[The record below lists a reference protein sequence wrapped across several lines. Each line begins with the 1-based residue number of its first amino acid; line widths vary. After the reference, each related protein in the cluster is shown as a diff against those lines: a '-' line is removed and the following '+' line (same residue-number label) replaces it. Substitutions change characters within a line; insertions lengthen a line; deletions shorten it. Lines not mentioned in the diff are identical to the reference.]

1 MRWRALGVF
10 RIVVG
15 MTTINHAS
23 NNLANFAAT
32 EPQPAPVKQR
42 TWTRADGLRAMMW
55 GLVPGLALAMVSVT
69 FPSEPLKAQAQAYGW
84 QPVTSV
90 AAGSPSAMLQAQ
102 QAQLQVIQLHQ
113 SQGEQA
119 RKGAATV
126 SP

>member
-1 MRWRALGVF
+1 
-10 RIVVG
+10 

-23 NNLANFAAT
+23 NSLANFAAT

-84 QPVTSV
+84 QPVTS
-90 AAGSPSAMLQAQ
+90 SPALPNAN
-102 QAQLQVIQLHQ
+102 LHQ
-113 SQGEQA
+113 PLSSQGERAQ
-119 RKGAATV
+119 KEAATV
-126 SP
+126 LP

>member
-1 MRWRALGVF
+1 
-10 RIVVG
+10 
-15 MTTINHAS
+15 MTTINPVS
-23 NNLANFAAT
+23 NNVPNFAAT

-84 QPVTSV
+84 QPVTSTAG
-90 AAGSPSAMLQAQ
+90 AAANVSTAQ
-102 QAQLQVIQLHQ
+102 QTQRQLLQLHQ
-113 SQGEQA
+113 TQGERAQRERSA
-119 RKGAATV
+119 V